1 MTNRLFSNKTFQRL
15 QKERESEEKKLEAS
29 RATLQEQ
36 QQQLEKEIA
45 DQKNMLDQV
54 LSQVLGAKERART
67 LQQEERWGETLEKT
81 LSQTRK
87 YPGALPGAGA
97 WQRGAPADCPALAVA
112 QAGGRSGMGAVQPLT
127 QSFGSCES

>member
-36 QQQLEKEIA
+36 QQLEKEIA
-45 DQKNMLDQV
+45 DQKNALDQV
-54 LSQVLGAKERART
+54 LSQVLGAEERART

-81 LSQTRK
+81 LSQTRM
-87 YPGALPGAGA
+87 YPGALPGVG
-97 WQRGAPADCPALAVA
+97 RG
-112 QAGGRSGMGAVQPLT
+112 GTR
-127 QSFGSCES
+127 

>member
-1 MTNRLFSNKTFQRL
+1 MKRTSFCKTFQRL

-45 DQKNMLDQV
+45 DQKNVLDQV

-81 LSQTRK
+81 LSQ
-87 YPGALPGAGA
+87 P
-97 WQRGAPADCPALAVA
+97 
-112 QAGGRSGMGAVQPLT
+112 RSKCQEM
-127 QSFGSCES
+127 

>member
-1 MTNRLFSNKTFQRL
+1 MMTNRLFSNKTFQRL

-45 DQKNMLDQV
+45 DQKNALDQV
-54 LSQVLGAKERART
+54 LSQVLGAEERART

-81 LSQTRK
+81 LSQTRM
-87 YPGALPGAGA
+87 YPGALPGVG
-97 WQRGAPADCPALAVA
+97 RG
-112 QAGGRSGMGAVQPLT
+112 GTR
-127 QSFGSCES
+127 

>member
-45 DQKNMLDQV
+45 DQKNVLDQV

-67 LQQEERWGETLEKT
+67 LQQEERWGETLEKMR
-81 LSQTRK
+81 LLIF
-87 YPGALPGAGA
+87 LPAILI
-97 WQRGAPADCPALAVA
+97 PACASSSPAFLMMYSA
-112 QAGGRSGMGAVQPLT
+112 
-127 QSFGSCES
+127 

>member
-45 DQKNMLDQV
+45 DQKNALDQV
-54 LSQVLGAKERART
+54 GAEERART

-81 LSQTRK
+81 LSQTRM
-87 YPGALPGAGA
+87 YPGALPGVG
-97 WQRGAPADCPALAVA
+97 RG
-112 QAGGRSGMGAVQPLT
+112 GTR
-127 QSFGSCES
+127 